1 MSEKKNTGKKAV
13 IAVIVIALIVV
24 IIALV
29 AVISGKSNKDGS
41 KSATEAG
48 TEAGSETM
56 RSGQFDIDYAKQ
68 VTKLADYSGVA
79 ITVSNDYEIND
90 TAKQTYL
97 TNVLQSYGADA
108 YKQVTDRDTVADGDY
123 VKVDYTGYKDGTA
136 FDGGSA
142 TDVLLDVTNN
152 SQVGGSS
159 FIDGFTKPII
169 GAKVGDKVKG
179 DVTFPEDYG
188 NDDLNGQT
196 VTFEY
201 TVKGIYSADPVALAD
216 MTDEQVNTVFGK
228 AGVTTNAQLS
238 TQIEKDLNKQLYSAE
253 VNKVKSYMIEN
264 STVEIPDEYLQ
275 ARLNEYIASFTKE
288 NVKDGQTLKKYLKSN
303 YNMTVDQAT
312 EKWKENLTDQIKT
325 EFIFGLIAEKENIKM
340 DDDTFNSYV
349 DYIVSASNGQFS
361 KASEVYKYFGS
372 GHKDEGKAYLKNQYL
387 VNKAIDKVTEKANV
401 TFEDGSAAP
410 DTSSGSA
417 DAE

>member
-13 IAVIVIALIVV
+13 IAVIVMALIVV
-24 IIALV
+24 IIALAV
-29 AVISGKSNKDGS
+29 VISGKSKKGGS
-41 KSATEAG
+41 KSATESG

-142 TDVLLDVTNN
+142 TDVMLDVTNN

-159 FIDGFTKPII
+159 FIDGFTKPVI

-228 AGVTTNAQLS
+228 AGVTTNAQLT
-238 TQIEKDLNKQLYSAE
+238 TQIEKDLKQQLYSAE
-253 VNKVKSYMIEN
+253 VDKIKSYMIEN

-340 DDDTFNSYV
+340 DDDAFSSYV

-361 KASEVYKYFGS
+361 KADEVYKYFGS
-372 GHKDEGKAYLKNQYL
+372 GHKDEGKTYLKNQYL
-387 VNKAIDKVTEKANV
+387 VNKAIDTVTGKANV

-410 DTSSGSA
+410 DTSTGSV

>member
-29 AVISGKSNKDGS
+29 AVISGKSKKDGS

-90 TAKQTYL
+90 VSRRKYL
-97 TNVLQSYGADA
+97 TSVLTSYESDA
-108 YKQVTDRDTVADGDY
+108 YTTVTDRDTVEEDDY
-123 VKVDYTGYKDGTA
+123 VKVDYTGYKNGEA

-142 TDVLLDVTNN
+142 TDVVLDILGN
-152 SQVGGSS
+152 SQVGGSG
-159 FIDGFTKPII
+159 FIKGFTTPVI
-169 GAKVGDKVKG
+169 GAKVGDTVKG
-179 DVTFPEDYG
+179 DVTFPENYG

-201 TVKGIYSADPVALAD
+201 TIKEIYSPITLAD

>member
-13 IAVIVIALIVV
+13 IAVIVIALIVA

-29 AVISGKSNKDGS
+29 AVISGKNKKDGS
-41 KSATEAG
+41 KSA

-159 FIDGFTKPII
+159 FIDGFTKPLI

-188 NDDLNGQT
+188 KDDLNGQT

-288 NVKDGQTLKKYLKSN
+288 NVKDGQKLEDYLKT

-372 GHKDEGKAYLKNQYL
+372 GHKDEGKTYLKNQYL
-387 VNKAIDKVTEKANV
+387 VNKAIDTVTEKANV

-410 DTSSGSA
+410 DTSTGSA

>member
-13 IAVIVIALIVV
+13 IAVIVIALIVA

-29 AVISGKSNKDGS
+29 AVISGKSKKDGS

-48 TEAGSETM
+48 TETM

-159 FIDGFTKPII
+159 FIDGFTKPLI

-188 NDDLNGQT
+188 KDDLNGQT

-253 VNKVKSYMIEN
+253 VNKVKSYMIDN

-288 NVKDGQTLKKYLKSN
+288 NVKDGQKLEDYLKT

-372 GHKDEGKAYLKNQYL
+372 GHKDEGKTYLKNQYL

>member
-29 AVISGKSNKDGS
+29 AVISGKSKKDGS

-68 VTKLADYSGVA
+68 VTKLADYSGIA

-90 TAKQTYL
+90 VLRRKYL
-97 TNVLQSYGADA
+97 TSVLTSYESDA
-108 YKQVTDRDTVADGDY
+108 YTTVTDRDTVEEDDY
-123 VKVDYTGYKDGTA
+123 VKVDYTGYKNGEA

-142 TDVLLDVTNN
+142 TDVVLDILGN
-152 SQVGGSS
+152 SQVGGSG
-159 FIDGFTKPII
+159 FIKGFTTPVI
-169 GAKVGDKVKG
+169 GAKVGDTVKG
-179 DVTFPEDYG
+179 DVTFPENYG

-201 TVKGIYSADPVALAD
+201 TIKEIYSPITLAD

-228 AGVTTNAQLS
+228 AGVTSNAQLS

-253 VNKVKSYMIEN
+253 VNKVKSYMIDN

>member
-29 AVISGKSNKDGS
+29 AVISGKSKKDGS

-68 VTKLADYSGVA
+68 VTKLADYSGIA

-90 TAKQTYL
+90 VSRRKYL
-97 TNVLQSYGADA
+97 TSVLTSYESDA
-108 YKQVTDRDTVADGDY
+108 YTTVTDRDTVEEDDY
-123 VKVDYTGYKDGTA
+123 VKVDYTGYKNGEA

-142 TDVLLDVTNN
+142 TDVVLDILGN
-152 SQVGGSS
+152 SQVGGSG
-159 FIDGFTKPII
+159 FIKGFTTPVI
-169 GAKVGDKVKG
+169 GAKVGDTVKG
-179 DVTFPEDYG
+179 DVTFPENYG

-201 TVKGIYSADPVALAD
+201 TIKEIYSPITLAD

>member
-13 IAVIVIALIVV
+13 IAVIVIALIVA

-29 AVISGKSNKDGS
+29 AVISGKNKKDGS
-41 KSATEAG
+41 KSA

-159 FIDGFTKPII
+159 FIDGFTKPLI

-188 NDDLNGQT
+188 KDDLNGQT

-253 VNKVKSYMIEN
+253 VDKIKSYMIEN

-288 NVKDGQTLKKYLKSN
+288 NVKDGQKLEDYLKT

-372 GHKDEGKAYLKNQYL
+372 GHKDEGKTYLKNQYL

>member
-13 IAVIVIALIVV
+13 IAVIVIALIVA

-29 AVISGKSNKDGS
+29 AVISGKNKKDGS
-41 KSATEAG
+41 KSA

-159 FIDGFTKPII
+159 FIDGFTKPLI
-169 GAKVGDKVKG
+169 GAKVGDKVNG

-188 NDDLNGQT
+188 KDDLNGQT

-288 NVKDGQTLKKYLKSN
+288 NVKDGQKLEDYLKT

-372 GHKDEGKAYLKNQYL
+372 GHKDEGKTYLKNQYL

>member
-13 IAVIVIALIVV
+13 IAVIVIALIVA

-29 AVISGKSNKDGS
+29 AVISGKSKKDGS

-48 TEAGSETM
+48 TETM

-159 FIDGFTKPII
+159 FIDGFTKPLI

-188 NDDLNGQT
+188 KDDLNGQT

-288 NVKDGQTLKKYLKSN
+288 NVKDGQKLEDYLKT

-372 GHKDEGKAYLKNQYL
+372 GHKDEGKTYLKNQYL